1 MADYAPGMR
10 VLIRDEE
17 WMIRKCDPNSFKTYT
32 LQCVGV
38 SPLVRDKTAYF
49 LSDLEKITV
58 IDPAKT
64 ALIPDHSARFT
75 RSRLF
80 LESQWRQKIPTDT
93 KLHVGHHAV
102 MDVMPYQLE
111 PAAMSLSRPRQRIL
125 MADGVG
131 LGKTLEAGILI
142 SELIARG
149 KGRRILVVTVKS
161 MMAQFQKEL
170 WERFS
175 IPLISLDS
183 AKIQRIRRDLPSNH
197 NPFHYYD
204 KTIVSIDTIKRDS
217 EYRVHLENA
226 RWDIIVIDEAH
237 NVAKRGNSN
246 SQRARLAD
254 LLSSRSDTLIMLSAT
269 PHDGSARSF
278 ASLMNMLDPTAIP
291 DPDNYTEQDIKDN
304 GDDIKGLFIRRFK
317 KDIQDQ
323 ARGGFKERHIGEV
336 PCVATPKEEAALEA
350 FLTYEAMLPKT
361 ENGKLRDMTFKK
373 AMFSSPAACLKS
385 VQGRMSRLEKE
396 GSEDAIKECRALQV
410 LESALQEIQP
420 EDFSRYQELLKLLH
434 DPNYAWNSRAAD
446 DRLVIFTE
454 RIETMRWLAEHLQ
467 QDLHLPAKAIQ
478 TLHGG
483 MSDIEQQKIVE
494 EFGRDEA
501 PVRILVASDVAS
513 EGINLHYLSHRMIH
527 FDIPWSLMVFQQ
539 RNGRVDRYGQKASP
553 DIRYM
558 VTRSSNEEIRGD
570 MRILQ
575 VLIRKEAEANKNIG
589 DVGALMNL
597 YDQDAEEQLTYR
609 AMEESSAEEFEQELT
624 IDEDASLEDLFAD
637 LWGDETKA
645 EPVPDEPTVAKAP
658 ETEEDHTLM
667 SDKDFLEGTVR
678 LLAETHPYKIMPLHD
693 AEGLEIRWT
702 QDMQRRFRNILP
714 PEAAPAIDE
723 WLYVSPDKDF
733 VARENRRSLQN
744 ALEEE
749 SWPKVHYLWRQHP
762 IMQWANDKA
771 GQFFG
776 RQEAPLV
783 GIQTFEPGEI
793 IFCMAGTI
801 PNRRSAPLVD
811 EWFGLRF
818 INGHF
823 DRLLTMDELI
833 AKTQFDR
840 DDRPNAGSL
849 TEADA
854 EKASALL
861 SDAVDQAR
869 IVMNRAAKAYTDG
882 PYQRIYTELG
892 KLDQLKARH
901 NEHLQLKYEQ
911 LSIFGESKKK
921 NAEQR
926 HIDQIFDDFYEW
938 VQESMDI
945 EADHPYIRVAAAFM
959 GVNA

>member
-1 MADYAPGMR
+1 MAKYAPGMR

-17 WMIRKCDPNSFKTYT
+17 WMIRKCDRNSFNTFT
-32 LQCVGV
+32 LQCVGI

-49 LSDLEKITV
+49 LSDLEKITI

-64 ALIPDHSARFT
+64 TLVPDNSARFS

-80 LESQWRQKIPTDT
+80 LESQWRQKIPTDA
-93 KLHVGHHAV
+93 KLHIGHHAV

-111 PAAMSLSRPRQRIL
+111 PAAMSLARPRQRIL

-161 MMAQFQKEL
+161 MMAQFQKEM

-323 ARGGFKERHIGEV
+323 AMGGFKERHIAEV
-336 PCVATPKEEAALEA
+336 PCTATPKEEAALEA
-350 FLTYEAMLPKT
+350 FLTYESMLPKT
-361 ENGKLRDMTFKK
+361 ENGRLRDMTFKK

-385 VQGRMSRLEKE
+385 VQGRMSRLAKE
-396 GSEDAIKECRALQV
+396 GTDDAIKEIRALGV
-410 LESALQEIQP
+410 LESALQVIGP
-420 EDFSRYQELLKLLH
+420 EDFSRYQELLKLLR
-434 DPNYAWNSRAAD
+434 DPSYGWNYRSAD

-467 QDLHLPAKAIQ
+467 QDFRLPTGAIQ

-483 MSDIEQQKIVE
+483 MSDIEQQKTVE

-539 RNGRVDRYGQKASP
+539 RNGRVDRYGQKVSP

-558 VTRSSNEEIRGD
+558 VTRSRNEEIRGD

-575 VLIRKEAEANKNIG
+575 VLIRKENEANKNIG

-597 YDQDAEEQLTYR
+597 YDQDAEEQLTYH
-609 AMEESSAEEFEQELT
+609 AMEEGSAEVFEQELT
-624 IDEDASLEDLFAD
+624 IDEGASLEDLFAD
-637 LWGDETKA
+637 LWGETPEESSGKTKI
-645 EPVPDEPTVAKAP
+645 ESKGP
-658 ETEEDHTLM
+658 ETVEDHTLM
-667 SDKDFLEGTVR
+667 SDMAFLEGTIR
-678 LLAETHPYKIMPLHD
+678 LLAETRPYKVASLHD

-702 QDMQRRFRNILP
+702 QDMQRRFRNVLP
-714 PEAAPAIDE
+714 PEASPSIDE
-723 WLYVSPDKDF
+723 WLMVSPDKAF
-733 VARENRRSLQN
+733 VAKENRKSLQN
-744 ALEEE
+744 ALEED
-749 SWPKVHYLWRQHP
+749 SWPKVHYLWPQHP

-771 GQFFG
+771 GLFFD
-776 RQEAPLV
+776 RQQAPLV
-783 GIQTFEPGEI
+783 GIPGMSAGET
-793 IFCMAGTI
+793 IFCIAGTI
-801 PNRRSAPLVD
+801 PNRRAVPIVD

-818 INGHF
+818 VNGSF
-823 DRLLTMDELI
+823 DRLVTMDELI
-833 AKTQFDR
+833 TVTGFDR
-840 DDRPNAGSL
+840 GDRPNPGKL
-849 TEADA
+849 TDEDA
-854 EKASALL
+854 IAASAML
-861 SDAVDQAR
+861 SDAVE
-869 IVMNRAAKAYTDG
+869 MAKAHMTECVKDYRERTDE
-882 PYQRIYTELG
+882 PVLREWL
-892 KLDQLKARH
+892 KLDELEKRH
-901 NEHLQLKYEQ
+901 KEHIQRKYEQ
-911 LSIFGESKKK
+911 LSIFGKDKRK
-921 NAEQR
+921 DAETR
-926 HIDQIFDDFYEW
+926 HIDAIFKEFRTW
-938 VQESMDI
+938 VEDSVEI
-945 EADHPYIRVAAAFM
+945 EDAPYIRIVSVFT
-959 GVNA
+959 GVKE

>member
-1 MADYAPGMR
+1 MAKYAPGMR
-10 VLIRDEE
+10 VVIRDEE
-17 WMIRKCDPNSFKTYT
+17 WMIRKCDRNSFNTYT
-32 LQCVGV
+32 LQCIGI

-49 LSDLEKITV
+49 LSDLERITV

-64 ALIPDHSARFT
+64 TLVPDNSARFSK
-75 RSRLF
+75 SRLF
-80 LESQWRQKIPTDT
+80 LESQWRQKIPTDA
-93 KLHVGHHAV
+93 KLHIGHHAV

-111 PAAMSLSRPRQRIL
+111 PAAMSLARPRQRIL

-161 MMAQFQKEL
+161 MMAQFQKEM

-323 ARGGFKERHIGEV
+323 AMGGFKERHIAEI
-336 PCVATPKEEAALEA
+336 PCTATPKEEAALEA
-350 FLTYEAMLPKT
+350 FLTYESMLPKT
-361 ENGKLRDMTFKK
+361 ENGKLRNMTLKK
-373 AMFSSPAACLKS
+373 AMFSSSAACLKS
-385 VQGRMSRLEKE
+385 VQGRMGRLAKE
-396 GSEDAIKECRALQV
+396 GTDDAMKELRALSV
-410 LESALQEIQP
+410 LESALQAIEPQ
-420 EDFSRYQELLKLLH
+420 DFSRYQELLKLLR
-434 DPNYAWNSRAAD
+434 DPTYNWNYRATD

-467 QDLHLPAKAIQ
+467 QDFQLPTGAIQ

-483 MSDIEQQKIVE
+483 MSDIDQQKIVE

-539 RNGRVDRYGQKASP
+539 RNGRVDRYGQKVSP

-558 VTRSSNEEIRGD
+558 VTRSVNEEIRGD

-575 VLIRKEAEANKNIG
+575 VLIRKENEANKNIG

-609 AMEESSAEEFEQELT
+609 AMEESSAEAFEEELT
-624 IDEDASLEDLFAD
+624 IDEGASLEDLFAD
-637 LWGDETKA
+637 LWGDA
-645 EPVPDEPTVAKAP
+645 PDVPVTENSGTESGP
-658 ETEEDHTLM
+658 ETVEDRTLM
-667 SDKDFLEGTVR
+667 SDMDFLEGTIR
-678 LLAETHPYKIMPLHD
+678 LLAETRPYKVMPLQD
-693 AEGLEIRWT
+693 TEGLEIRWT
-702 QDMQRRFRNILP
+702 QDMQRRFRNVLP
-714 PEAAPAIDE
+714 PEAAPAIDD
-723 WLYVSPDKDF
+723 WLMVSPDKTF
-733 VARENRRSLQN
+733 VARENRKSLQN
-744 ALEEE
+744 ALEED
-749 SWPKVHYLWRQHP
+749 SWPKVHYLWQQHP

-771 GQFFG
+771 GLFFD
-776 RQEAPLV
+776 RQQAPLV
-783 GIQTFEPGEI
+783 GIPTLASGEV
-793 IFCMAGTI
+793 IFCIAGTI
-801 PNRRSAPLVD
+801 PNRRAVPVVD

-818 INGHF
+818 IGGNF
-823 DRLLTMDELI
+823 DRLMTMDELI
-833 AKTQFDR
+833 AKTEFDR
-840 DDRPNAGSL
+840 SNRPNLGNL
-849 TEADA
+849 TEEDA
-854 EKASALL
+854 IAVSAML
-861 SDAVDQAR
+861 SDAVE
-869 IVMNRAAKAYTDG
+869 MAKAHLTECVKEYRERTDE
-882 PYQRIYTELG
+882 PVLREWD
-892 KLDQLKARH
+892 KLDELKKRH
-901 NEHLQLKYEQ
+901 MAHIEQKYEQ
-911 LSIFGESKKK
+911 LSIFGKDKRK
-921 NAEQR
+921 DAETR
-926 HIDQIFDDFYEW
+926 HIEAIFKEFEDW
-938 VQESMDI
+938 VRDGVEI
-945 EADHPYIRVAAAFM
+945 ENVPYIRIIAAFT
-959 GVNA
+959 GVNV

>member
-1 MADYAPGMR
+1 MAKYAPGMR
-10 VLIRDEE
+10 VVIRDEE
-17 WMIRKCDPNSFKTYT
+17 WMIRKCDKNSFNTYT
-32 LQCVGV
+32 LQCVGI

-64 ALIPDHSARFT
+64 ALIPDNSARFS

-93 KLHVGHHAV
+93 KLHIGHHAV

-111 PAAMSLSRPRQRIL
+111 PAAMSLARPRQRIL

-161 MMAQFQKEL
+161 MMAQFQKEM

-237 NVAKRGNSN
+237 NVAKRGKSN

-269 PHDGSARSF
+269 PHDGSASSF

-323 ARGGFKERHIGEV
+323 AMGGFKERFIAEV
-336 PCVATPKEEAALEA
+336 PCTATPKEEAALDA
-350 FLTYEAMLPKT
+350 FLTYESMLPKT
-361 ENGKLRDMTFKK
+361 ENGRLRNMTFKK
-373 AMFSSPAACLKS
+373 AIFSSPAACLKS
-385 VQGRMSRLEKE
+385 VQGRMARLAKE
-396 GSEDAIKECRALQV
+396 GTEDAIKECYALAI
-410 LESALQEIQP
+410 LEEALKKIEPQ
-420 EDFSRYQELLKLLH
+420 DFSRYQELLKLLR
-434 DPNYAWNSRAAD
+434 DPGYAWNYRATD

-467 QDLHLPAKAIQ
+467 QDFRLPNGAIQ

-483 MSDIEQQKIVE
+483 MSDIDQQKIVE

-539 RNGRVDRYGQKASP
+539 RNGRVDRYGQKVSP

-558 VTRSSNEEIRGD
+558 VTRSTNEEIRGD

-575 VLIRKEAEANKNIG
+575 VLIRKENEANKNIG

-609 AMEESSAEEFEQELT
+609 AMEESSAEEFEEELT
-624 IDEDASLEDLFAD
+624 IDEGATLEDLFAD
-637 LWGDETKA
+637 LWGDTPEEVPTGRQA
-645 EPVPDEPTVAKAP
+645 EDKGP
-658 ETEEDHTLM
+658 ETVEDRTLM
-667 SDKDFLEGTVR
+667 TDMEFLEGTIR
-678 LLAETHPYKIMPLHD
+678 LLAETRPYKVESLHD

-714 PEAAPAIDE
+714 PEASPAIDE
-723 WLYVSPDKDF
+723 WLMVSPDKAF
-733 VARENRRSLQN
+733 VARENRKSLQN
-744 ALEEE
+744 ALEED
-749 SWPKVHYLWRQHP
+749 SWPKVHYLWPQHP

-771 GQFFG
+771 GLFFE
-776 RQEAPLV
+776 RQQAPLI
-783 GIQTFEPGEI
+783 GIPAMEPGEV
-793 IFCMAGTI
+793 IFCVAATI
-801 PNRRSAPLVD
+801 PNRRAVPIVD

-818 INGHF
+818 INGRF
-823 DRLLTMDELI
+823 DRLMTMDELI
-833 AKTQFDR
+833 SATQFDCS
-840 DDRPNAGSL
+840 DRPNLGRL
-849 TEADA
+849 TEEDA
-854 EKASALL
+854 AAVSTML
-861 SDAVDQAR
+861 SDAVE
-869 IVMNRAAKAYTDG
+869 MAKDHMTECVKDYRERTDL
-882 PYQRIYTELG
+882 PILREWD
-892 KLDQLKARH
+892 KLDELKKRH
-901 NEHLQLKYEQ
+901 MAHIEQKYEQ
-911 LSIFGESKKK
+911 LSIFGKDKRK
-921 NAEQR
+921 DAETR
-926 HIDQIFDDFYEW
+926 HIDTIFKEFEDW
-938 VQESMDI
+938 VRDGVEI
-945 EADHPYIRVAAAFM
+945 ENTPYIRIIAAFT
-959 GVNA
+959 GVKA

>member
-1 MADYAPGMR
+1 MAEFAPGMR

-17 WMIRKCDPNSFKTYT
+17 WMIRKCDPNSFNTYT

-49 LSDLEKITV
+49 LSDLEKVTV
-58 IDPAKT
+58 IDPT
-64 ALIPDHSARFT
+64 ITMLVPDSSARFT
-75 RSRLF
+75 RSRLY
-80 LESQWRQKIPTDT
+80 LESLWRQKIPTDG
-93 KLHVGHHAV
+93 KLHIGHHAV

-161 MMAQFQKEL
+161 MMAQFQKEM

-183 AKIQRIRRDLPSNH
+183 AKIQRIRRELPSNH

-237 NVAKRGNSN
+237 NVAKRGNSS
-246 SQRARLAD
+246 SQRARLAN

-291 DPDNYTEQDIKDN
+291 DPDNYTQQDIRDN
-304 GDDIKGLFIRRFK
+304 GDDIKGLFVRRFK

-323 ARGGFKERHIGEV
+323 ARGGFKERHISEV
-336 PCVATPKEEAALEA
+336 PCIATTKEEAALEA
-350 FLTYEAMLPKT
+350 FTTYESMLPKT
-361 ENGKLRDMTFKK
+361 ENGRLRNMTFKK
-373 AMFSSPAACLKS
+373 AMFSSHASCLKS
-385 VQGRMSRLEKE
+385 VQGRMSRLDKE
-396 GSEDAIKECRALQV
+396 GTDDAMKERRALSV
-410 LESALQEIQP
+410 LEQALKEIGPQ
-420 EDFSRYQELLKLLH
+420 DFSRYQELLKLLRN
-434 DPNYAWNSRAAD
+434 PSYAWNYRAAD

-467 QDLHLPAKAIQ
+467 QDFRLPANAIE

-483 MSDIEQQKIVE
+483 MSDIDQQKIVE

-501 PVRILVASDVAS
+501 SVRILVASDVAS

-539 RNGRVDRYGQKASP
+539 RNGRVDRYGQKVSP

-558 VTRSSNEEIRGD
+558 VTRSTNEEIRGD

-597 YDQDAEEQLTYR
+597 YDQDAEEQLTYH
-609 AMEESSAEEFEQELT
+609 AMEEGSAEDFEEALT
-624 IDEDASLEDLFAD
+624 IMEDTSLEDLFAD
-637 LWGDETKA
+637 LWGDSPAAPAAPA
-645 EPVPDEPTVAKAP
+645 EAKVSMP
-658 ETEEDHTLM
+658 ETVEDRTLM

-678 LLAETHPYKIMPLHD
+678 LLAQTHPYKVLTLHD

-702 QDMQRRFRNILP
+702 QDMQRRFRNVLP
-714 PEAAPAIDE
+714 PEATPAIDE
-723 WLYVSPDKDF
+723 WLYVSPDKIF
-733 VARENRRSLQN
+733 VAKENRKSLQN
-744 ALEEE
+744 ALEED
-749 SWPKVHYLWRQHP
+749 SWPKVHYLWQQHP
-762 IMQWANDKA
+762 IMQWAGDKA
-771 GQFFG
+771 SQFFG

-783 GIQTFEPGEI
+783 GIPSLEKGEVV
-793 IFCMAGTI
+793 FCMAGII

-818 INGHF
+818 VNGRF
-823 DRLLTMDELI
+823 DRRLSMEELLSR
-833 AKTQFDR
+833 TQFDR
-840 DDRPNAGSL
+840 SDHPNAGTL
-849 TEADA
+849 TEEDA
-854 EKASALL
+854 QAVSALRPEAVAQAKDVMT
-861 SDAVDQAR
+861 DAAQAY
-869 IVMNRAAKAYTDG
+869 MKG
-882 PYQRIYTELG
+882 PYAKIYPELE
-892 KLDQLKARH
+892 KLEKLKARH
-901 NEHLQLKYEQ
+901 EAHLEEKYKQLTF
-911 LSIFGESKKK
+911 SSKQKQK
-921 NAEQR
+921 DAEQR
-926 HIDQIFDDFYEW
+926 HLHQIFETFFEW

-945 EADHPYIRVAAAFM
+945 EADHPYIRIAAVFM

>member
-1 MADYAPGMR
+1 MAEFAPGMR

-17 WMIRKCDPNSFKTYT
+17 WMIRKYDPNSYNTYT

-64 ALIPDHSARFT
+64 TLVPDDSARFT

-80 LESQWRQKIPTDT
+80 LESLWRQKIPTDA

-161 MMAQFQKEL
+161 MMAQFQKEM

-237 NVAKRGNSN
+237 NVAKRGNSS

-304 GDDIKGLFIRRFK
+304 GDDIKGLFVRRFK

-323 ARGGFKERHIGEV
+323 AKGGFKERHIGEV
-336 PCVATPKEEAALEA
+336 PCTATAKEEAALEA
-350 FLTYEAMLPKT
+350 FITYESMLPKT
-361 ENGKLRDMTFKK
+361 ENGRLRDMTFKK

-396 GSEDAIKECRALQV
+396 GSEDAMKERRALSV
-410 LESALQEIQP
+410 LEHALKEIEPQ
-420 EDFSRYQELLKLLH
+420 DFSRYQELLKLLR
-434 DPNYAWNSRAAD
+434 DPAYGWNYRAAD

-467 QDLHLPAKAIQ
+467 QDFRLPANAIQ

-483 MSDIEQQKIVE
+483 MSDIDQQKIVE

-539 RNGRVDRYGQKASP
+539 RNGRVDRYGQKVSP

-558 VTRSSNEEIRGD
+558 VTRSTNEEIRGD

-597 YDQDAEEQLTYR
+597 YDQDAEEQLTYH
-609 AMEESSAEEFEQELT
+609 AMEESSAEAFEEELT
-624 IDEDASLEDLFAD
+624 ISEDASLEDLFAD
-637 LWGDETKA
+637 LWGDDTA
-645 EPVPDEPTVAKAP
+645 EPSAQVVANATAP
-658 ETEEDHTLM
+658 ETVEDRTLM

-678 LLAETHPYKIMPLHD
+678 MLAETHPYKVMPLHD

-702 QDMQRRFRNILP
+702 TDMQRRFRNVLP

-723 WLYVSPDKDF
+723 WLYVSPDKNF
-733 VARENRRSLQN
+733 VAKENRKSLQN
-744 ALEEE
+744 ALEED

-762 IMQWANDKA
+762 IMQWAGDKA
-771 GQFFG
+771 SQFFG

-783 GIQTFEPGEI
+783 GIPSFEKGEV
-793 IFCMAGTI
+793 IFCMAGSI

-818 INGHF
+818 VNGHF
-823 DRLLTMDELI
+823 DRRLSMEELL

-840 DDRPNAGSL
+840 SDRPNAGTL
-849 TEADA
+849 TEEDA
-854 EKASALL
+854 KMVSALR
-861 SDAVDQAR
+861 SEAVAQAKR
-869 IVMNRAAKAYTDG
+869 VMSEAAQAYTKG
-882 PYQRIYTELG
+882 PYEKIYPELE
-892 KLDQLKARH
+892 KLENLKARH
-901 NEHLQLKYEQ
+901 EAHLEAKYEQ
-911 LSIFGESKKK
+911 LSFFGKQKQK
-921 NAEQR
+921 DAEQR
-926 HIDQIFDDFYEW
+926 HIDQIFKTFFEW

-945 EADHPYIRVAAAFM
+945 EADHPYIRIAAAFM

>member
-1 MADYAPGMR
+1 MADFAPGMR

-17 WMIRKCDPNSFKTYT
+17 WMIRKCDPNSYNTYT
-32 LQCVGV
+32 LQCVGL

-49 LSDLEKITV
+49 LSDLEKIIV

-64 ALIPDHSARFT
+64 TLVPDGSARFT

-80 LESQWRQKIPTDT
+80 LESLWRQKIPTDT
-93 KLHVGHHAV
+93 KLHIGHHAV

-125 MADGVG
+125 IADGVG
-131 LGKTLEAGILI
+131 LGKTLEAGVEV

-161 MMAQFQKEL
+161 MMAQFQKEM

-183 AKIQRIRRDLPSNH
+183 AKIQRIRRELPSNH

-226 RWDIIVIDEAH
+226 RWDIIIIDEAH
-237 NVAKRGNSN
+237 NVAKRGNSS
-246 SQRARLAD
+246 SQRARLAE

-291 DPDNYTEQDIKDN
+291 DPDNYTEQDIKDH
-304 GDDIKGLFIRRFK
+304 GDDIKGLFVRRFK

-336 PCVATPKEEAALEA
+336 PCTATAKEEAALEA
-350 FLTYEAMLPKT
+350 FLTYESMLPNT
-361 ENGKLRDMTFKK
+361 ENGRLRDMTFKK
-373 AMFSSPAACLKS
+373 GMFSSPAACLKS

-396 GSEDAIKECRALQV
+396 GSEDAMTERRALSV
-410 LESALQEIQP
+410 LEDALREIGTQ
-420 EDFSRYQELLKLLH
+420 DFSRYQELLKLLR
-434 DPNYAWNSRAAD
+434 DPAYAWNARAAD

-467 QDLHLPAKAIQ
+467 QDLHLPANTIQ

-483 MSDIEQQKIVE
+483 ISDIDQQKIVE

-539 RNGRVDRYGQKASP
+539 RNGRIDRYGQRVSP

-558 VTRSSNEEIRGD
+558 VTRSANEEIRGD

-575 VLIRKEAEANKNIG
+575 ILIRKEAEANKNIG

-597 YDQDAEEQLTYR
+597 YDQDAEERLTYH
-609 AMEESSAEEFEQELT
+609 AMEESSAEAFEEELN
-624 IDEDASLEDLFAD
+624 INENASLEDLFAD
-637 LWGDETKA
+637 LWNDDTAGDPAPEETKA
-645 EPVPDEPTVAKAP
+645 SVLKTV
-658 ETEEDHTLM
+658 EDHTLM

-678 LLAETHPYKIMPLHD
+678 LLAETRPYKVMPLHD

-702 QDMQRRFRNILP
+702 QDMQRRFRNVLP
-714 PEAAPAIDE
+714 PEATPAVDD
-723 WLYVSPDKDF
+723 WLMLSSDKDF

-744 ALEEE
+744 ALEED

-762 IMQWANDKA
+762 IMQWAGDKA
-771 GQFFG
+771 SQFFG

-783 GIQTFEPGEI
+783 GISAMEPGEV
-793 IFCMAGTI
+793 IFCMAGSI

-818 INGHF
+818 VNGRF
-823 DRLLTMDELI
+823 DRRMTMEELLTR
-833 AKTQFDR
+833 TQFDH
-840 DDRPNAGSL
+840 DDRPNTGTL
-849 TEADA
+849 TKEDA
-854 EKASALL
+854 RSVALL
-861 SDAVDQAR
+861 LSEAVAQAR
-869 IVMNRAAKAYTDG
+869 RVMAEAAQAYTDG
-882 PYQRIYTELG
+882 PYEKIYTELE
-892 KLDQLKARH
+892 KLENLKERH
-901 NEHLQLKYEQ
+901 EAHLEAKYEQ
-911 LSIFGESKKK
+911 LVLFGRQKQKD
-921 NAEQR
+921 AEQR
-926 HIDQIFDDFYEW
+926 HIDQIFDTFFEW
-938 VQESMDI
+938 VRDSMEI

>member
-1 MADYAPGMR
+1 MAEFAPGMR

-17 WMIRKCDPNSFKTYT
+17 WMIRKCDPNSYNTYT

-64 ALIPDHSARFT
+64 ALIPDGSARFT

-80 LESQWRQKIPTDT
+80 LESLWRQKIPTDA
-93 KLHVGHHAV
+93 KLHIGHHAV

-161 MMAQFQKEL
+161 MMAQFQKEM

-237 NVAKRGNSN
+237 NVAKRGNSS

-304 GDDIKGLFIRRFK
+304 GDDIKGLFVRRFK

-323 ARGGFKERHIGEV
+323 AKGGFKERHIGEV
-336 PCVATPKEEAALEA
+336 HCTATAKEEAALEA
-350 FLTYEAMLPKT
+350 FITYESMLPKT
-361 ENGKLRDMTFKK
+361 ENGRLRDMTFKK

-385 VQGRMSRLEKE
+385 VQGRMIRLEKE
-396 GSEDAIKECRALQV
+396 GSEDAMRERRALSV
-410 LESALQEIQP
+410 LETALKEIGPQ
-420 EDFSRYQELLKLLH
+420 DFSRYQELLKLLR
-434 DPNYAWNSRAAD
+434 DPAYGWNYRAAD

-467 QDLHLPAKAIQ
+467 QDFRLPANAIQ
-478 TLHGG
+478 ALHGG
-483 MSDIEQQKIVE
+483 MSDIDQQKIVE

-539 RNGRVDRYGQKASP
+539 RNGRVDRYGQKVSP

-558 VTRSSNEEIRGD
+558 VTRSTNEEIRGD

-589 DVGALMNL
+589 DAGALMNL
-597 YDQDAEEQLTYR
+597 YDQDAEEQLTYH
-609 AMEESSAEEFEQELT
+609 AMEESSAEAFEEELT
-624 IDEDASLEDLFAD
+624 ISEDASLEDLFAD
-637 LWGDETKA
+637 LWGDDVA
-645 EPVPDEPTVAKAP
+645 EPSAPAAAKPTAP
-658 ETEEDHTLM
+658 ETVEDRTLM
-667 SDKDFLEGTVR
+667 SDKDFLEGTVC
-678 LLAETHPYKIMPLHD
+678 LLAETHPYKVMPLHD

-702 QDMQRRFRNILP
+702 PDMQRRFRNVLP
-714 PEAAPAIDE
+714 PEAAPAIEE

-733 VARENRRSLQN
+733 VAKENRKSLQN
-744 ALEEE
+744 ALEED

-762 IMQWANDKA
+762 IMQWAGDKA
-771 GQFFG
+771 SQFFG

-783 GIQTFEPGEI
+783 GIPTFEKGEV
-793 IFCMAGTI
+793 IFCIAGSI

-818 INGHF
+818 VNGRF
-823 DRLLTMDELI
+823 DRRLSMEELL

-840 DDRPNAGSL
+840 NDRPNAGAL
-849 TEADA
+849 TEDDA
-854 EKASALL
+854 KAVSALR
-861 SDAVDQAR
+861 SEAVAQAKR
-869 IVMNRAAKAYTDG
+869 VMTEAAQAYTKG
-882 PYQRIYTELG
+882 PYEKIYPELE
-892 KLDQLKARH
+892 KLENLKARH
-901 NEHLQLKYEQ
+901 EAHLEAKYKQLTF
-911 LSIFGESKKK
+911 FGKQKQK
-921 NAEQR
+921 DAEQR
-926 HIDQIFDDFYEW
+926 RIDQIFKAFFEW

-945 EADHPYIRVAAAFM
+945 EADHPYIRIAAAFM

>member
-1 MADYAPGMR
+1 MAEFAPGMR

-32 LQCVGV
+32 LQCVGI

-49 LSDLEKITV
+49 LSDLEKISV

-64 ALIPDHSARFT
+64 ALIPDDSSRFI

-80 LESQWRQKIPTDT
+80 LESQWRQKIPTDN

-111 PAAMSLSRPRQRIL
+111 PAAISLARPRQRIL

-131 LGKTLEAGILI
+131 LGKTIEAGVLI

-183 AKIQRIRRDLPSNH
+183 AKVQRIRRDLPSNH

-217 EYRVHLENA
+217 EYRVYLEGA

-254 LLSSRSDTLIMLSAT
+254 LLSGRSDTLIMLSAT
-269 PHDGSARSF
+269 PHDGNARSF

-304 GDDIKGLFIRRFK
+304 GEDIKGLFIRRFK

-323 ARGGFKERHIGEV
+323 AMGGFKERHIAEV
-336 PCVATPKEEAALEA
+336 PCSATPKEEAALEA
-350 FLTYEAMLPKT
+350 FLTYESMLPKT
-361 ENGKLRDMTFKK
+361 ENGRLRDMTFKK
-373 AMFSSPAACLKS
+373 AMFSSPSSCLQS
-385 VQGRMSRLEKE
+385 VRGRMKRLENE
-396 GSEDAIKECRALQV
+396 GTEDALKEQKALGV
-410 LESALQEIQP
+410 LESALQAIEP
-420 EDFSRYQELLKLLH
+420 ADFSRYQELLKLLR
-434 DPNYAWNSRAAD
+434 DPAYAWNPRATD

-454 RIETMRWLAEHLQ
+454 RIETMRWLAEHLKE
-467 QDLHLPAKAIQ
+467 DLRLPVAAIQ

-483 MSDIEQQKIVE
+483 MSDLEQQRIVD

-501 PVRILVASDVAS
+501 PVRVLVASDVAS

-558 VTRSSNEEIRGD
+558 VTRSTNEKIRGD

-597 YDQDAEEQLTYR
+597 YDQDAEEQLTYH
-609 AMEESSAEEFEQELT
+609 AMETGNAETFEQELT
-624 IDEDASLEDLFAD
+624 IEEGATLEDLFAD
-637 LWGDETKA
+637 LW
-645 EPVPDEPTVAKAP
+645 DEPSDESTSSTTPKAASP
-658 ETEEDHTLM
+658 ETVEDHTLM
-667 SDKDFLEGTVR
+667 SDLDFLEGTVN
-678 LLAETHPYKIMPLHD
+678 LLAETRPYKVAALQD

-702 QDMQRRFRNILP
+702 KDMQRRFHNVLP
-714 PEAAPAIDE
+714 PEATPDLDD
-723 WLYVSPDKDF
+723 WLMLSSDKAF
-733 VARENRRSLQN
+733 VGRENRRSLQRS
-744 ALEEE
+744 LEED
-749 SWPKVHYLWRQHP
+749 SWPRVQYLWRQHP
-762 IMQWANDKA
+762 IMQWADDKA

-776 RQEAPLV
+776 RQQAPLIGTSTLEDGDV
-783 GIQTFEPGEI
+783 

-801 PNRRSAPLVD
+801 PNRRSAPVVD
-811 EWFGLRF
+811 EWFGLEFKNGRF
-818 INGHF
+818 E
-823 DRLLTMDELI
+823 RRLTMDELI
-833 AKTQFDR
+833 KKTQFDR
-840 DDRPNAGSL
+840 NDRPNAGTLTEEDAREASKLLPEAVKQAKSVL
-849 TEADA
+849 TEAADRYM
-854 EKASALL
+854 E
-861 SDAVDQAR
+861 
-869 IVMNRAAKAYTDG
+869 G
-882 PYQRIYTELG
+882 PYLDVYAELG
-892 KLDQLKARH
+892 KLDRLKERH
-901 NEHLQLKYEQ
+901 EAHLQEKYEQ
-911 LSIFGESKKK
+911 LSIFGPSKKK
-921 NAEQR
+921 DAEQR
-926 HIDQIFDDFYEW
+926 HIDQVFKQFYEW
-938 VQESMDI
+938 VEDGMEI
-945 EADHPYIRVAAAFM
+945 ERDNPYIRVAAVFT
-959 GVNA
+959 GVRA

>member
-1 MADYAPGMR
+1 MAEFAPGMR

-17 WMIRKCDPNSFKTYT
+17 WMIRKCDPNSYNTYT

-38 SPLVRDKTAYF
+38 SPLVRDKTAYY

-64 ALIPDHSARFT
+64 ALVPDNSARFT

-80 LESQWRQKIPTDT
+80 LESQWREKIPTDS
-93 KLHVGHHAV
+93 KLHIAHHAV

-131 LGKTLEAGILI
+131 LGKTVEAGALI
-142 SELIARG
+142 SELIIRG

-161 MMAQFQKEL
+161 MMAQFQKEM

-237 NVAKRGNSN
+237 NVAKRGNSS
-246 SQRARLAD
+246 SQRARLAE

-304 GDDIKGLFIRRFK
+304 GDDIKGLFVRRFK
-317 KDIQDQ
+317 KDIQEQ
-323 ARGGFKERHIGEV
+323 AKGGFKERHIGEV
-336 PCVATPKEEAALEA
+336 PCRATEKEEAALEA
-350 FLTYEAMLPKT
+350 FITYESMLPKT

-396 GSEDAIKECRALQV
+396 GSEDAMKERRALSV
-410 LESALQEIQP
+410 LEHALKEIGP
-420 EDFSRYQELLKLLH
+420 LDFSRYQELLKLLA
-434 DPNYAWNSRAAD
+434 DPAYGWSSRAVD

-467 QDLHLPAKAIQ
+467 LDLRLPASAIQ

-483 MSDIEQQKIVE
+483 MSDIDQQKIVE
-494 EFGRDEA
+494 EFGRNEA

-539 RNGRVDRYGQKASP
+539 RNGRVDRYGQKVSP

-558 VTRSSNEEIRGD
+558 VTRSNNQEIRGD

-597 YDQDAEEQLTYR
+597 YDQDAEEQLTYH
-609 AMEESSAEEFEQELT
+609 AMEESSAEAFEEELT
-624 IDEDASLEDLFAD
+624 ITENASLEDLFGD
-637 LWGDETKA
+637 LWGDE
-645 EPVPDEPTVAKAP
+645 PDVSSAAATEKTSAP
-658 ETEEDHTLM
+658 ETVEDRTLM

-678 LLAETHPYKIMPLHD
+678 LLAETHPYKVMPLDD

-702 QDMQRRFRNILP
+702 PDMQRRFRNVLP

-723 WLYVSPDKDF
+723 WLMVSSDKDF
-733 VARENRRSLQN
+733 VARENRRSLRN
-744 ALEEE
+744 ALEED
-749 SWPKVHYLWRQHP
+749 SWPKVQYLWRQHP
-762 IMQWANDKA
+762 IMQWAGDKA
-771 GQFFG
+771 SQFFG

-783 GIQTFEPGEI
+783 GILTLDKGEV

-818 INGHF
+818 LNGRF
-823 DRLLTMDELI
+823 DRLMSMEELV
-833 AKTQFDR
+833 ARTQFDHS
-840 DDRPNAGSL
+840 DRPNAGKL
-849 TEADA
+849 TEEDVRSV
-854 EKASALL
+854 SALR
-861 SDAVDQAR
+861 SEAVAQAKL
-869 IVMNRAAKAYTDG
+869 VMTKAAKAYRNG
-882 PYQRIYTELG
+882 PAYDKIYQELK
-892 KLDQLKARH
+892 KLDEALV
-901 NEHLQLKYEQ
+901 
-911 LSIFGESKKK
+911 IISK
-921 NAEQR
+921 ELMP
-926 HIDQIFDDFYEW
+926 E
-938 VQESMDI
+938 V
-945 EADHPYIRVAAAFM
+945 EA
-959 GVNA
+959 

>member
-1 MADYAPGMR
+1 MAEFAPGMR

-17 WMIRKCDPNSFKTYT
+17 WMIRKCDRNSFNTYT

-64 ALIPDHSARFT
+64 TLVPDNSARFS
-75 RSRLF
+75 RSRLY
-80 LESQWRQKIPTDT
+80 LESQWRQKIPTDA
-93 KLHVGHHAV
+93 KLHIGHHAV

-111 PAAMSLSRPRQRIL
+111 PAAMSLARPRQRIL

-161 MMAQFQKEL
+161 MMAQFQKEM

-204 KTIVSIDTIKRDS
+204 KTIVSIDTIKRDN

-278 ASLMNMLDPTAIP
+278 ASLVNMLDPTAIP
-291 DPDNYTEQDIKDN
+291 DPDNYTEQDIKDS

-323 ARGGFKERHIGEV
+323 AMGGFKERYIAEV
-336 PCVATPKEEAALEA
+336 PCEASPKEEAALEA
-350 FLTYEAMLPKT
+350 FLTYESMLPRT
-361 ENGKLRDMTFKK
+361 ENGRLRDMTFKK

-385 VQGRMSRLEKE
+385 VQGRMNRLKKE
-396 GSEDAIKECRALQV
+396 GTDDAVKECRALAV
-410 LESALQEIQP
+410 LEHALQEIGEQ
-420 EDFSRYQELLKLLH
+420 DFSRYQELLKLLR
-434 DPNYAWNSRAAD
+434 DPGYGWSHRAVD

-467 QDLHLPAKAIQ
+467 QDIRMAPGAVQ

-483 MSDIEQQKIVE
+483 MSDIDQQKIVE

-501 PVRILVASDVAS
+501 SVRILVASDVAS

-539 RNGRVDRYGQKASP
+539 RNGRIDRYGQKAPP

-558 VTRSSNEEIRGD
+558 VTRSANERIRGD

-575 VLIRKEAEANKNIG
+575 VLIRKENEASKNIG

-609 AMEESSAEEFEQELT
+609 AMEEGSAEAFEEELT
-624 IDEDASLEDLFAD
+624 IDEGASLEDLFAD
-637 LWGDETKA
+637 LWGDA
-645 EPVPDEPTVAKAP
+645 PVEPSPGISAVPKGP
-658 ETEEDHTLM
+658 EIVEDHTLM
-667 SDKDFLEGTVR
+667 SDLEYLEGTIR
-678 LLAETHPYKIMPLHD
+678 LLAETRPYKVQPLHD
-693 AEGLEIRWT
+693 TEGLEIRWT
-702 QDMQRRFRNILP
+702 QDMQRRFRNVLP
-714 PEAAPAIDE
+714 PEAAPSVDE
-723 WLYVSPDKDF
+723 WLMVSPDKAF

-744 ALEEE
+744 ALEED

-771 GQFFG
+771 GQFFR
-776 RQEAPLV
+776 RQEAPLA
-783 GIQTFEPGEI
+783 GISTLEPGEV

-801 PNRRSAPLVD
+801 PNRRAVPVVD

-818 INGHF
+818 LNGRF
-823 DRLLTMDELI
+823 DRYITMDELL

-840 DDRPNAGSL
+840 SDRPNPDAL
-849 TEADA
+849 TEDDQKAALELLRDA
-854 EKASALL
+854 VKQAKRVMEKAA
-861 SDAVDQAR
+861 DDY
-869 IVMNRAAKAYTDG
+869 NEG
-882 PYQRIYTELG
+882 PYQQVYPELE
-892 KLDQLKARH
+892 KLERLKERH
-901 NEHLQLKYEQ
+901 EAHLQEKYEQ
-911 LSIFGESKKK
+911 LSLFGKEKQK

-926 HIDQIFDDFYEW
+926 HIDEVFRQFFDW
-938 VQESMDI
+938 VNESMEIDK
-945 EADHPYIRVAAAFM
+945 DHPYIRVAAVFT

>member
-1 MADYAPGMR
+1 MAEFAPGMR

-17 WMIRKCDPNSFKTYT
+17 WMIRKCDPNSYNTYT

-64 ALIPDHSARFT
+64 TLVPDDSARFT

-80 LESQWRQKIPTDT
+80 LESLWRQKIPTDA

-161 MMAQFQKEL
+161 MMAQFQKEM

-237 NVAKRGNSN
+237 NVAKRGNSS

-304 GDDIKGLFIRRFK
+304 GDDIKGLFVRRFK

-323 ARGGFKERHIGEV
+323 AKGGFKERHIGEV
-336 PCVATPKEEAALEA
+336 PCTATAKEEAALEA
-350 FLTYEAMLPKT
+350 FITYESMLPKT
-361 ENGKLRDMTFKK
+361 ENGRLRDMTFKK

-396 GSEDAIKECRALQV
+396 GSEDAMKERRALSV
-410 LESALQEIQP
+410 LEHALKEIEPQ
-420 EDFSRYQELLKLLH
+420 DFSRYQELLKLLR
-434 DPNYAWNSRAAD
+434 DPAYGWNYRAAD

-467 QDLHLPAKAIQ
+467 QDFRLPANAIQ

-483 MSDIEQQKIVE
+483 MSDIDQQKIVE

-539 RNGRVDRYGQKASP
+539 RNGRVDRYGQKVSP

-558 VTRSSNEEIRGD
+558 VTRSTNEEIRGD

-597 YDQDAEEQLTYR
+597 YDQDAEEQLTYH
-609 AMEESSAEEFEQELT
+609 AMEESSAEAFEEELT
-624 IDEDASLEDLFAD
+624 ISEDASLEDLFAD
-637 LWGDETKA
+637 LWGDDTA
-645 EPVPDEPTVAKAP
+645 EPSAQVVANATAP
-658 ETEEDHTLM
+658 ETVEDRTLM

-678 LLAETHPYKIMPLHD
+678 MLAETHPYKVMPLHD

-702 QDMQRRFRNILP
+702 TDMQRRFRNVLP

-723 WLYVSPDKDF
+723 WLYVSPDKNF
-733 VARENRRSLQN
+733 VAKENRKSLQN
-744 ALEEE
+744 ALEED

-762 IMQWANDKA
+762 IMQWAGDKA
-771 GQFFG
+771 SQFFG

-783 GIQTFEPGEI
+783 GIPSFEKGEV
-793 IFCMAGTI
+793 IFCMAGSI

-818 INGHF
+818 VNGHF
-823 DRLLTMDELI
+823 DRRLSMEELL

-840 DDRPNAGSL
+840 SDRPNAGTL
-849 TEADA
+849 TEEDA
-854 EKASALL
+854 KMVSALR
-861 SDAVDQAR
+861 SEAVAQAKR
-869 IVMNRAAKAYTDG
+869 VMSEAAQAYTKG
-882 PYQRIYTELG
+882 PYEKIYPELE
-892 KLDQLKARH
+892 KLENLKARH
-901 NEHLQLKYEQ
+901 EAHLEAKYEQ
-911 LSIFGESKKK
+911 LSFFGKQKQK
-921 NAEQR
+921 DAEQR
-926 HIDQIFDDFYEW
+926 HIDQIFKTFFEW

-945 EADHPYIRVAAAFM
+945 EADHPYIRIAAAFM

>member
-1 MADYAPGMR
+1 MAKYAPGMR
-10 VLIRDEE
+10 VVIRDEE
-17 WMIRKCDPNSFKTYT
+17 WMIRKCDKNSFNTYT
-32 LQCVGV
+32 LQCVGI
-38 SPLVRDKTAYF
+38 SPLVRDKAAYF

-64 ALIPDHSARFT
+64 ALVPDNSARFS

-80 LESQWRQKIPTDT
+80 LESQWRQEIPTDT
-93 KLHVGHHAV
+93 KLHIGHRAV

-111 PAAMSLSRPRQRIL
+111 PAAMSLARPRQRIL

-161 MMAQFQKEL
+161 MMAQFQKEM

-237 NVAKRGNSN
+237 NVAKRGKSN

-269 PHDGSARSF
+269 PHDGSASSF

-323 ARGGFKERHIGEV
+323 AMGGFKERCIAEV
-336 PCVATPKEEAALEA
+336 PCTATAKEEAALEA
-350 FLTYEAMLPKT
+350 FLTYESMLPKT
-361 ENGKLRDMTFKK
+361 ENGRLRNMTFKK
-373 AMFSSPAACLKS
+373 AIFSSPAACLKS
-385 VQGRMSRLEKE
+385 VQGRTARLIKE
-396 GSEDAIKECRALQV
+396 GTEDAIKECRALTV
-410 LESALQEIQP
+410 LEEALKEIKPQ
-420 EDFSRYQELLKLLH
+420 DFSRYQELLKLLR
-434 DPNYAWNSRAAD
+434 DPAYAWNYRAAD

-454 RIETMRWLAEHLQ
+454 RIETMRWLSEHLQ
-467 QDLHLPAKAIQ
+467 EDFRLPNGAIQ

-483 MSDIEQQKIVE
+483 MSDIDQQKIVE

-539 RNGRVDRYGQKASP
+539 RNGRVDRYGQKISP
-553 DIRYM
+553 DIRYL
-558 VTRSSNEEIRGD
+558 VTRSGNAEIRGD

-575 VLIRKEAEANKNIG
+575 VLIRKENEANKNIG

-597 YDQDAEEQLTYR
+597 YDQDAEEQLTYH
-609 AMEESSAEEFEQELT
+609 AMEASSAEAFEQELT
-624 IDEDASLEDLFAD
+624 IDEGASLEDLFAD
-637 LWGDETKA
+637 LWGETQEETSGETRSESKG
-645 EPVPDEPTVAKAP
+645 P
-658 ETEEDHTLM
+658 ETVEDHTLM
-667 SDKDFLEGTVR
+667 SDMDYLEGTIR
-678 LLAETHPYKIMPLHD
+678 LLAETRPYKVASLHD
-693 AEGLEIRWT
+693 AEGLEILWT
-702 QDMQRRFRNILP
+702 PDMQRRFRNILP
-714 PEAAPAIDE
+714 PEASPAIDD
-723 WLYVSPDKDF
+723 WLMVSPDKAF
-733 VARENRRSLQN
+733 VAGENRKSLQN
-744 ALEEE
+744 ALEED
-749 SWPKVHYLWRQHP
+749 SWPKVHYLWPQHP

-771 GQFFG
+771 GLFFE
-776 RQEAPLV
+776 RQQAPLV
-783 GIQTFEPGEI
+783 GIPVMAPGEV
-793 IFCMAGTI
+793 IFCVAATI
-801 PNRRSAPLVD
+801 PNRRAVPIVD

-818 INGHF
+818 INGRF
-823 DRLLTMDELI
+823 DRRMTMDELI
-833 AKTQFDR
+833 AATQFDR
-840 DDRPNAGSL
+840 SDRPNPGRL
-849 TEADA
+849 TEEDA
-854 EKASALL
+854 AAVSAML
-861 SDAVDQAR
+861 SDAVEK
-869 IVMNRAAKAYTDG
+869 AKAHMTQCVKDYRERTDL
-882 PYQRIYTELG
+882 PILREWE
-892 KLDQLKARH
+892 KLDELKKRH
-901 NEHLQLKYEQ
+901 MQHIEQKYEQ
-911 LSIFGESKKK
+911 LSIFGKDKRK
-921 NAEQR
+921 DAETR
-926 HIDQIFDDFYEW
+926 HIDTIFKEFEDW
-938 VQESMDI
+938 VRDGAEI
-945 EADHPYIRVAAAFM
+945 ENTPYIRIIAAFT
-959 GVNA
+959 GVKA

>member
-1 MADYAPGMR
+1 MAKYAPGMR
-10 VLIRDEE
+10 VVIRDEE
-17 WMIRKCDPNSFKTYT
+17 WMIRKCDRNSFNTYT
-32 LQCVGV
+32 LQCVGI

-49 LSDLEKITV
+49 LSDLERITV

-64 ALIPDHSARFT
+64 TLVPDNSARFSK
-75 RSRLF
+75 SRLF

-93 KLHVGHHAV
+93 KLHIGHHAV

-111 PAAMSLSRPRQRIL
+111 PAAMSLARPRQRIL

-161 MMAQFQKEL
+161 MMAQFQKEM

-323 ARGGFKERHIGEV
+323 AMGGFKERHIAEV
-336 PCVATPKEEAALEA
+336 PCTATPKEEAALEA
-350 FLTYEAMLPKT
+350 FLTYESMLPKT
-361 ENGKLRDMTFKK
+361 ENGKLRNMTFKK

-385 VQGRMSRLEKE
+385 VQGRMGRLAKD
-396 GSEDAIKECRALQV
+396 GTEDAMKELQALSV
-410 LESALQEIQP
+410 LESALQAIGPQ
-420 EDFSRYQELLKLLH
+420 DFSRYQELLKLLR
-434 DPNYAWNSRAAD
+434 DPSYNWNYRATD

-467 QDLHLPAKAIQ
+467 QDFRLPTGAIQ

-483 MSDIEQQKIVE
+483 MSDIDQQKIVE

-539 RNGRVDRYGQKASP
+539 RNGRVDRYGQKVSP

-558 VTRSSNEEIRGD
+558 VTRSVNEEIRGD

-575 VLIRKEAEANKNIG
+575 VLIRKENEANKNIG

-609 AMEESSAEEFEQELT
+609 AMEESSAEAFEEELT
-624 IDEDASLEDLFAD
+624 IDEGASLEDLFAD
-637 LWGDETKA
+637 LWGE
-645 EPVPDEPTVAKAP
+645 AP
-658 ETEEDHTLM
+658 EVPSSENSGTESGPETVEDRTLM
-667 SDKDFLEGTVR
+667 SDMDFLEGTIR
-678 LLAETHPYKIMPLHD
+678 LLAETRPYKVMPLQD

-702 QDMQRRFRNILP
+702 QDMQRRFRNVLP

-723 WLYVSPDKDF
+723 WLMVSPDKSF
-733 VARENRRSLQN
+733 VARENRKSLQN
-744 ALEEE
+744 ALEED
-749 SWPKVHYLWRQHP
+749 SWPKVHYLWQQHP

-771 GQFFG
+771 GLFFD
-776 RQEAPLV
+776 RQQAPLV
-783 GIQTFEPGEI
+783 GIPTLASGEV
-793 IFCMAGTI
+793 IFCIAGTI
-801 PNRRSAPLVD
+801 PNRRAVPVVD

-818 INGHF
+818 IGGNF
-823 DRLLTMDELI
+823 DRLMTMDELI
-833 AKTQFDR
+833 AKTDFNR
-840 DDRPNAGSL
+840 SDRPNHGSL
-849 TEADA
+849 TEEDA
-854 EKASALL
+854 IAVSAML
-861 SDAVDQAR
+861 SDAVE
-869 IVMNRAAKAYTDG
+869 MAKAHLTERVKEYRERTDE
-882 PYQRIYTELG
+882 PVLREWD
-892 KLDQLKARH
+892 KLDELKKRH
-901 NEHLQLKYEQ
+901 MAHIEQKYEQ
-911 LSIFGESKKK
+911 LSIFGKDKRK
-921 NAEQR
+921 DAETR
-926 HIDQIFDDFYEW
+926 HIEAIFKEFEDW
-938 VQESMDI
+938 VRDGVEI
-945 EADHPYIRVAAAFM
+945 ENVPYIRIIAAFT
-959 GVNA
+959 GVNV

>member
-1 MADYAPGMR
+1 MAKYAPGMR
-10 VLIRDEE
+10 VVIRDEE
-17 WMIRKCDPNSFKTYT
+17 WMIRKCDRNSFNTYT
-32 LQCVGV
+32 LQCVGI

-49 LSDLEKITV
+49 LSDLERITV

-64 ALIPDHSARFT
+64 TLVPDNSARFS

-80 LESQWRQKIPTDT
+80 LESQWRQKIPTDA
-93 KLHVGHHAV
+93 KLHIGHHAV

-111 PAAMSLSRPRQRIL
+111 PAAMSLARPRQRIL

-161 MMAQFQKEL
+161 MMAQFQKEM

-237 NVAKRGNSN
+237 NVAKRGTSN

-323 ARGGFKERHIGEV
+323 AMGGFKERHIAEV
-336 PCVATPKEEAALEA
+336 PCTATPKEEAALEA
-350 FLTYEAMLPKT
+350 FLTYESMLPKT
-361 ENGKLRDMTFKK
+361 ENGKLRNMTFKK

-385 VQGRMSRLEKE
+385 VRGRMGRLSKE
-396 GSEDAIKECRALQV
+396 GTNDAMKELGALSV
-410 LESALQEIQP
+410 LESALQAIEPQ
-420 EDFSRYQELLKLLH
+420 DFSRYQELLKLLR
-434 DPNYAWNSRAAD
+434 DPTYNWNYRATD

-467 QDLHLPAKAIQ
+467 QDFRLPTGAIQ

-483 MSDIEQQKIVE
+483 MSDIDQQKIVE
-494 EFGRDEA
+494 EFGRDES

-539 RNGRVDRYGQKASP
+539 RNGRVDRYGQKVSP

-558 VTRSSNEEIRGD
+558 VTRSVNEEISGD

-575 VLIRKEAEANKNIG
+575 VLIRKENEANKNIG

-609 AMEESSAEEFEQELT
+609 AMEESSAEAFEEELT
-624 IDEDASLEDLFAD
+624 IDEGASLEDLFAD
-637 LWGDETKA
+637 LWGEAPD
-645 EPVPDEPTVAKAP
+645 VPASENSGTESGP
-658 ETEEDHTLM
+658 ETVEDRTLM
-667 SDKDFLEGTVR
+667 SDMDFLEGTIR
-678 LLAETHPYKIMPLHD
+678 LLAETRPYKVMPLQD

-702 QDMQRRFRNILP
+702 QDMQRRFRNVLP
-714 PEAAPAIDE
+714 PEAAPAIDD
-723 WLYVSPDKDF
+723 WLMVSPDKLF
-733 VARENRRSLQN
+733 VARENRKSLQN
-744 ALEEE
+744 ALEED
-749 SWPKVHYLWRQHP
+749 SWPKVHYLWQQHP

-771 GQFFG
+771 GLFFD
-776 RQEAPLV
+776 RQQAPLV
-783 GIQTFEPGEI
+783 GIPTLASGEVV
-793 IFCMAGTI
+793 FCIAGTI
-801 PNRRSAPLVD
+801 PNRRAVPVVD

-818 INGHF
+818 IGGNF
-823 DRLLTMDELI
+823 DRLMTMDELI
-833 AKTQFDR
+833 AKTEFDR
-840 DDRPNAGSL
+840 SNRPNLGNL
-849 TEADA
+849 TEEDA
-854 EKASALL
+854 IAVSAMLL
-861 SDAVDQAR
+861 DAVE
-869 IVMNRAAKAYTDG
+869 MAKAHLTECVKEYRERTDE
-882 PYQRIYTELG
+882 PVLREWD
-892 KLDQLKARH
+892 KLDELKKRH
-901 NEHLQLKYEQ
+901 MAHIEQKYEQ
-911 LSIFGESKKK
+911 LSIFGKEKRKD
-921 NAEQR
+921 AETR
-926 HIDQIFDDFYEW
+926 HIEAIFKEFEDW
-938 VQESMDI
+938 VRDGVEI
-945 EADHPYIRVAAAFM
+945 ENVPYIRIIAAFT
-959 GVNA
+959 GVNV

>member
-1 MADYAPGMR
+1 MAEFAPGMR

-17 WMIRKCDPNSFKTYT
+17 WMIRKCDRNSFQTYT
-32 LQCVGV
+32 LQCVGL

-49 LSDLEKITV
+49 LSDLERISI

-64 ALIPDHSARFT
+64 ALIPDDSARFS

-80 LESQWRQKIPTDT
+80 LESQWRQQIPTDGR
-93 KLHVGHHAV
+93 LHVGHHAV

-111 PAAMSLSRPRQRIL
+111 PAAMSLARPRQRIL

-161 MMAQFQKEL
+161 MMAQFQKEM

-237 NVAKRGNSN
+237 NVAKRGNSS
-246 SQRARLAD
+246 SQRARLAE
-254 LLSSRSDTLIMLSAT
+254 LLSSRSDALIMLSAT

-323 ARGGFKERHIGEV
+323 AMGGFKERHIAEV
-336 PCVATPKEEAALEA
+336 PCTATPKEEAALEA
-350 FLTYEAMLPKT
+350 FLTYESMLPKT
-361 ENGKLRDMTFKK
+361 ENGRLRDMTFKK
-373 AMFSSPAACLKS
+373 AVFSSPAACLKS
-385 VQGRMSRLEKE
+385 VRGRMSRLAKE
-396 GSEDAIKECRALQV
+396 GTEDAMKERRALAV
-410 LESALQEIQP
+410 LESALQAITPQ
-420 EDFSRYQELLKLLH
+420 DFSRYQELLKLLR
-434 DPNYAWNSRAAD
+434 DPAYGWDRRATD

-454 RIETMRWLAEHLQ
+454 RIDTMNWLAEHLQ
-467 QDLHLPAKAIQ
+467 QDLRLPAGAIE

-483 MSDIEQQKIVE
+483 MSDIDQQKTVE

-539 RNGRVDRYGQKASP
+539 RNGRVDRYGQKVSP

-558 VTRSSNEEIRGD
+558 VTRSQNASIRGD
-570 MRILQ
+570 IRILQ
-575 VLIRKEAEANKNIG
+575 VLIRKENEANKNIG

-597 YDQDAEEQLTYR
+597 YDQDAEEQLTYH
-609 AMEESSAEEFEQELT
+609 AMEAGDAEAFEEELT
-624 IDEDASLEDLFAD
+624 IVEGATLEDLFAD
-637 LWGDETKA
+637 LWGETQEGPSE
-645 EPVPDEPTVAKAP
+645 EPQEAVKGP
-658 ETEEDHTLM
+658 ETAEDRTLM
-667 SDKDFLEGTVR
+667 SDMAFLEGTIC
-678 LLAETHPYKIMPLHD
+678 LLAETRPYKVSPLRD

-702 QDMQRRFRNILP
+702 QDMQRRFRNVLP

-723 WLYVSPDKDF
+723 WLMVSPDKAF
-733 VARENRRSLQN
+733 VARENRKSLQN
-744 ALEEE
+744 ALEED
-749 SWPKVHYLWRQHP
+749 SWPKVQYLWPQHP

-771 GQFFG
+771 GLFFD
-776 RQEAPLV
+776 RQQAPLV
-783 GIQTFEPGEI
+783 GVPALNSGEVV
-793 IFCMAGTI
+793 FCVAGTI
-801 PNRRSAPLVD
+801 PNRRAVPIID

-818 INGHF
+818 VNGAF

-833 AKTQFDR
+833 EATDFDR
-840 DDRPNAGSL
+840 SDLPNQGRL
-849 TEADA
+849 TEENAA
-854 EKASALL
+854 AVSVLL
-861 SDAVDQAR
+861 PAAVET
-869 IVMNRAAKAYTDG
+869 AKAHMSECVRDYRDRTDE
-882 PYQRIYTELG
+882 PVLREWI
-892 KLDQLKARH
+892 KLDELKARH
-901 NEHLQLKYEQ
+901 LEHIREKYEQ
-911 LSIFGESKKK
+911 LSIFGKDKRRD
-921 NAEQR
+921 AETR
-926 HIDQIFDDFYEW
+926 HIETIFSEFKAW
-938 VQESMDI
+938 VEDGVEI
-945 EADHPYIRVAAAFM
+945 EDVPYIRIIAVFT
-959 GVNA
+959 GVQG

>member
-1 MADYAPGMR
+1 
-10 VLIRDEE
+10 
-17 WMIRKCDPNSFKTYT
+17 
-32 LQCVGV
+32 
-38 SPLVRDKTAYF
+38 
-49 LSDLEKITV
+49 
-58 IDPAKT
+58 
-64 ALIPDHSARFT
+64 
-75 RSRLF
+75 
-80 LESQWRQKIPTDT
+80 
-93 KLHVGHHAV
+93 
-102 MDVMPYQLE
+102 
-111 PAAMSLSRPRQRIL
+111 MSLARPRQRIL

-161 MMAQFQKEL
+161 MMAQFQKEM

-323 ARGGFKERHIGEV
+323 AMGGFKERHIAEV
-336 PCVATPKEEAALEA
+336 PCTATPREEAALEA
-350 FLTYEAMLPKT
+350 FLTYESMLPKT
-361 ENGKLRDMTFKK
+361 ENGKLRNMTFKK

-385 VQGRMSRLEKE
+385 VQGRMGRLAKE
-396 GSEDAIKECRALQV
+396 GTDDARRELRALSV
-410 LESALQEIQP
+410 LESALQAIAPQ
-420 EDFSRYQELLKLLH
+420 DFSRYQELLKLLR
-434 DPNYAWNSRAAD
+434 DSTYNWNYQATD

-467 QDLHLPAKAIQ
+467 QDFRLPAGAIQ

-483 MSDIEQQKIVE
+483 MSDIDQQKIVE

-501 PVRILVASDVAS
+501 PVRVLVASDVAS

-539 RNGRVDRYGQKASP
+539 RNGRVDRYGQKVSP

-558 VTRSSNEEIRGD
+558 VTRSLNEEIRGD

-575 VLIRKEAEANKNIG
+575 VLIRKENEANKNIG

-609 AMEESSAEEFEQELT
+609 AMEESSAEAFEEELT
-624 IDEDASLEDLFAD
+624 IDEGASLEDLFAD
-637 LWGDETKA
+637 LWGETSD
-645 EPVPDEPTVAKAP
+645 PVTPESSEQSKGP
-658 ETEEDHTLM
+658 ETVEDRTLM
-667 SDKDFLEGTVR
+667 SDMDFLDGTIR
-678 LLAETHPYKIMPLHD
+678 LLAETRPYKVQPLQN

-702 QDMQRRFRNILP
+702 QDMQRRFRNVLP

-723 WLYVSPDKDF
+723 WLMVSPDKAF
-733 VARENRRSLQN
+733 VARENRKSLQN
-744 ALEEE
+744 ALEED
-749 SWPKVHYLWRQHP
+749 SWPKVHYLWQQHP

-771 GQFFG
+771 GLFFD
-776 RQEAPLV
+776 RQQAPLV
-783 GIQTFEPGEI
+783 GVPTLAPGEV

-801 PNRRSAPLVD
+801 PNRRAVPVVD

-818 INGHF
+818 LNGKY
-823 DRLLTMDELI
+823 DRLMTMEELI
-833 AKTQFDR
+833 AKTGFDR
-840 DDRPNAGSL
+840 GDRPNPGKLA
-849 TEADA
+849 EEDA
-854 EKASALL
+854 AKVSALL
-861 SDAVDQAR
+861 FDAVKS
-869 IVMNRAAKAYTDG
+869 AKAHMSECVRDYRDRTDE
-882 PYQRIYTELG
+882 PILREWD
-892 KLDQLKARH
+892 KLDELKKRH
-901 NEHLQLKYEQ
+901 MEHIEEKYEQ
-911 LSIFGESKKK
+911 LSVFGQSKRKD
-921 NAEQR
+921 AETR
-926 HIDQIFDDFYEW
+926 HIETIFKEFEDW
-938 VQESMDI
+938 VRDGVEI
-945 EADHPYIRVAAAFM
+945 EDVPYIRVIAAFT
-959 GVNA
+959 GVNV

>member
-1 MADYAPGMR
+1 MAKYAPGMR

-17 WMIRKCDPNSFKTYT
+17 WMIRKCDRNSFNTYT
-32 LQCVGV
+32 LQCVGI

-49 LSDLEKITV
+49 LSDLERITV

-64 ALIPDHSARFT
+64 ALIPDNSARFI

-80 LESQWRQKIPTDT
+80 LESQWRQKIPTDA
-93 KLHVGHHAV
+93 KLHIGHHAV

-111 PAAMSLSRPRQRIL
+111 PAAISLARPRQRIL

-161 MMAQFQKEL
+161 MMAQFQKEM

-291 DPDNYTEQDIKDN
+291 NPDDYTEQDIKDN
-304 GDDIKGLFIRRFK
+304 GEDIKGLFIRRFK

-323 ARGGFKERHIGEV
+323 AMGGFKERHIAEV
-336 PCVATPKEEAALEA
+336 PCTATPKEEAALEA
-350 FLTYEAMLPKT
+350 FLIYESMLPKT
-361 ENGKLRDMTFKK
+361 ENGRLRDMTFKK

-385 VQGRMSRLEKE
+385 VQGRMNRLEKE
-396 GSEDAIKECRALQV
+396 GTEDALKERRALAV
-410 LESALQEIQP
+410 LENALQEIGPQ
-420 EDFSRYQELLKLLH
+420 DFSRYQELLKLLR
-434 DPNYAWNSRAAD
+434 DPEYAWNYRAVD

-467 QDLHLPAKAIQ
+467 QDFRLPAGAIQ
-478 TLHGG
+478 MLHGG
-483 MSDIEQQKIVE
+483 MSDIEQQRIVE
-494 EFGRDEA
+494 EYGRDEA

-513 EGINLHYLSHRMIH
+513 EGINLHYLSHRMVH

-539 RNGRVDRYGQKASP
+539 RNGRVDRYGQKVSP

-558 VTRSSNEEIRGD
+558 VTRSTNEDIRGD

-575 VLIRKEAEANKNIG
+575 VLIRKENEANKNIG

-609 AMEESSAEEFEQELT
+609 AMEESTAEAFEEELS
-624 IDEDASLEDLFAD
+624 IDEGATLEDLFAD
-637 LWGDETKA
+637 LWDDAPA
-645 EPVPDEPTVAKAP
+645 EPAEETQAADKGP
-658 ETEEDHTLM
+658 ETVEDRTLM
-667 SDKDFLEGTVR
+667 SDMDFLEGTIR
-678 LLAETHPYKIMPLHD
+678 TLAETRPYKVMPLHD
-693 AEGLEIRWT
+693 TEGLEIRWT
-702 QDMQRRFRNILP
+702 QDMQRRFRNVLP
-714 PEAAPAIDE
+714 PEASPAIDE
-723 WLYVSPDKDF
+723 WLMVSPDKAF
-733 VARENRRSLQN
+733 VAKENRKSLQN
-744 ALEEE
+744 ALEED
-749 SWPKVHYLWRQHP
+749 SWPKVHYLWSQHP

-771 GQFFG
+771 GLFFD
-776 RQEAPLV
+776 RQQAPLV
-783 GIQTFEPGEI
+783 GISAMDPGEI
-793 IFCMAGTI
+793 IFCVAGTI
-801 PNRRSAPLVD
+801 PNRRAVPIVD

-818 INGHF
+818 INGSF
-823 DRLLTMDELI
+823 DRLMTMDELI
-833 AKTQFDR
+833 AATEFDR
-840 DDRPNAGSL
+840 KDRPNHGSL
-849 TEADA
+849 TEGDA
-854 EKASALL
+854 TRVSALL
-861 SDAVDQAR
+861 KDAVDK
-869 IVMNRAAKAYTDG
+869 AKAYMSRCVLDYRDRTDE
-882 PYQRIYTELG
+882 PVLREWE
-892 KLDQLKARH
+892 KLEDLKKRH
-901 NEHLQLKYEQ
+901 MEHIEEKYEQ
-911 LSIFGESKKK
+911 LTFFGKEKRKD
-921 NAEQR
+921 AETR
-926 HIDQIFDDFYEW
+926 HIDTIFTEFETW
-938 VQESMDI
+938 VKDSMEI
-945 EADHPYIRVAAAFM
+945 EDVPYIRIIAAFT
-959 GVNA
+959 GVNV

>member
-1 MADYAPGMR
+1 MAKYAPGMR
-10 VLIRDEE
+10 VVIRDEE
-17 WMIRKCDPNSFKTYT
+17 WMIRKCDRNSFNTYT
-32 LQCVGV
+32 LQCVGI

-49 LSDLEKITV
+49 LSDLERITV

-64 ALIPDHSARFT
+64 TLVPDNSARFS

-80 LESQWRQKIPTDT
+80 LESQWRQKIPTDA
-93 KLHVGHHAV
+93 KLHIGHHAV

-161 MMAQFQKEL
+161 MMAQFQKEM

-323 ARGGFKERHIGEV
+323 AMGGFKERHIAEV
-336 PCVATPKEEAALEA
+336 PCTATPKEEAALEA
-350 FLTYEAMLPKT
+350 FLTYESMLPKT
-361 ENGKLRDMTFKK
+361 ENGKLRNMTFKK

-385 VQGRMSRLEKE
+385 VQGHMGRLAKE
-396 GSEDAIKECRALQV
+396 GTEDAMKELRALSV
-410 LESALQEIQP
+410 LESALQAIGPQ
-420 EDFSRYQELLKLLH
+420 DFSRYQELLKLMR
-434 DPNYAWNSRAAD
+434 DPSYNWNYRATD

-467 QDLHLPAKAIQ
+467 QDFRLPTDAIQ

-483 MSDIEQQKIVE
+483 MSDIDQQKIVE

-539 RNGRVDRYGQKASP
+539 RNGRVDRYGQKVSP

-558 VTRSSNEEIRGD
+558 VTRSVNEEIRGD

-575 VLIRKEAEANKNIG
+575 VLIRKENEANKNIG

-609 AMEESSAEEFEQELT
+609 AMEESSAEAFEEELT
-624 IDEDASLEDLFAD
+624 IDEGASLEDLFAD
-637 LWGDETKA
+637 LWGEAPD
-645 EPVPDEPTVAKAP
+645 VPASESSGTESGP
-658 ETEEDHTLM
+658 ETVEDRTLM
-667 SDKDFLEGTVR
+667 SDMDFLEGTIR
-678 LLAETHPYKIMPLHD
+678 LLAETRPYKVMPLQD

-702 QDMQRRFRNILP
+702 QDMQRRFRNVLP

-723 WLYVSPDKDF
+723 WLMVSPDKSF
-733 VARENRRSLQN
+733 VARENRKSLQN
-744 ALEEE
+744 ALEED
-749 SWPKVHYLWRQHP
+749 SWPKVHYLWQQHP

-771 GQFFG
+771 GLFFD
-776 RQEAPLV
+776 RQQAPLV
-783 GIQTFEPGEI
+783 GIPTLTSAEV
-793 IFCMAGTI
+793 IFCIAGTI
-801 PNRRSAPLVD
+801 PNRRAVPVVD

-818 INGHF
+818 IGGNF
-823 DRLLTMDELI
+823 DRLMTMDEVI
-833 AKTQFDR
+833 AKTEFDR
-840 DDRPNAGSL
+840 SDRPNHGNL
-849 TEADA
+849 TEEDA
-854 EKASALL
+854 IAVSAML
-861 SDAVDQAR
+861 SDAVE
-869 IVMNRAAKAYTDG
+869 MAKAHLTECVKEYRERTDE
-882 PYQRIYTELG
+882 PVLREWE
-892 KLDQLKARH
+892 KLDELKKRH
-901 NEHLQLKYEQ
+901 MAHIEQKYEQ
-911 LSIFGESKKK
+911 LSIFGKDKRK
-921 NAEQR
+921 DAETR
-926 HIDQIFDDFYEW
+926 HIEAIFKEFEDW
-938 VQESMDI
+938 VRDGVEI
-945 EADHPYIRVAAAFM
+945 ENVPYIRIIAAFT
-959 GVNA
+959 GVNV

>member
-1 MADYAPGMR
+1 MAEYAPGMR

-17 WMIRKCDPNSFKTYT
+17 WMIRKCDPNSYNTYT

-58 IDPAKT
+58 IDPVKT
-64 ALIPDHSARFT
+64 ALVPDGSARFT

-80 LESQWRQKIPTDT
+80 LESLWRQKIPTDAR
-93 KLHVGHHAV
+93 LHVGHHAV
-102 MDVMPYQLE
+102 MDVLPYQLE
-111 PAAMSLSRPRQRIL
+111 PAAMSLARPRQRIL

-161 MMAQFQKEL
+161 MMAQFQKEM

-204 KTIVSIDTIKRDS
+204 KTIVSIDTIKRDN

-237 NVAKRGNSN
+237 NVARRGNSN

-291 DPDNYTEQDIKDN
+291 DPDNYTERDIKDN

-323 ARGGFKERHIGEV
+323 AKDGFKERHIAEV
-336 PCVATPKEEAALEA
+336 PCVATAKEEAALEA
-350 FLTYEAMLPKT
+350 FLTYESMLPKT
-361 ENGKLRDMTFKK
+361 ENGRLRDMTFKK

-385 VQGRMSRLEKE
+385 VQGRMARLEKE
-396 GSEDAIKECRALQV
+396 GSEEAMKERRALAI
-410 LESALQEIQP
+410 LASAL
-420 EDFSRYQELLKLLH
+420 EDIDPQNFSRYQELLKLLRS
-434 DPNYAWNSRAAD
+434 PEYGWNARQKD

-467 QDLHLPAKAIQ
+467 QDFRLPAGAIQ

-494 EFGRDEA
+494 EFGREEA

-513 EGINLHYLSHRMIH
+513 EGINLHYRSHRMIH
-527 FDIPWSLMVFQQ
+527 FDIPWSLMIFQQ
-539 RNGRVDRYGQKASP
+539 RNGRVDRYGQTVSP

-558 VTRSSNEEIRGD
+558 VTRSANEEIRGD

-597 YDQDAEEQLTYR
+597 YDQDSEEQLTYR
-609 AMEESSAEEFEQELT
+609 VMEEGNAEQFEEELT
-624 IDEDASLEDLFAD
+624 IQEGASLEDLFGY
-637 LWGDETKA
+637 LWGDEPAETPAPVETKPA
-645 EPVPDEPTVAKAP
+645 AP
-658 ETEEDHTLM
+658 ETVEDRTLM

-678 LLAETHPYKIMPLHD
+678 LLAETHPYKVMPLHD

-702 QDMQRRFRNILP
+702 QDMQRRFRNVLP
-714 PEAAPAIDE
+714 PEATPVIDG
-723 WLYVSPDKDF
+723 WLCVSSDKQF
-733 VARENRRSLQN
+733 VSRENLRSLQN
-744 ALEEE
+744 ALEED

-762 IMQWANDKA
+762 IMQWAGDKA
-771 GQFFG
+771 SQFFG

-783 GIQTFEPGEI
+783 GIPTFEPGEVC
-793 IFCMAGTI
+793 FCMAGSI

-818 INGHF
+818 VNGRF
-823 DRLLTMDELI
+823 DRRLTMEELI
-833 AKTQFDR
+833 ARTQFDR
-840 DDRPNAGSL
+840 NDQPNAGQL
-849 TEADA
+849 TEEHA
-854 EKASALL
+854 KAVAAMLPE
-861 SDAVDQAR
+861 AVEQAKHL
-869 IVMNRAAKAYTDG
+869 MEEAAKAYTDG
-882 PYQRIYTELG
+882 PYGKIYPELE
-892 KLDQLKARH
+892 KLEALKARH
-901 NEHLQLKYEQ
+901 EAHLEQKYEQ
-911 LSIFGESKKK
+911 MTFSGKQKQK
-921 NAEQR
+921 DAEQR
-926 HIDQIFDDFYEW
+926 HIDQIFKDFFEW
-938 VQESMDI
+938 VRESMDI
-945 EADHPYIRVAAAFM
+945 EADHPYIRIAVAFM

>member
-1 MADYAPGMR
+1 MAEFAPGMR

-17 WMIRKCDPNSFKTYT
+17 WMIRKCDRNSFNTYT

-58 IDPAKT
+58 IDPVKT
-64 ALIPDHSARFT
+64 ALIPDTSARFT
-75 RSRLF
+75 RARLF
-80 LESQWRQKIPTDT
+80 LESQWRQKIPTDA
-93 KLHVGHHAV
+93 KLHIGHHAV

-111 PAAMSLSRPRQRIL
+111 PAAMSLARPRQRIL

-161 MMAQFQKEL
+161 MMAQFQKEM

-204 KTIVSIDTIKRDS
+204 KTIVSIDTIKRDR

-237 NVAKRGNSN
+237 NVAKRGNSH
-246 SQRARLAD
+246 SLRARLAE

-269 PHDGSARSF
+269 PHDGSASSF

-291 DPDNYTEQDIKDN
+291 DPENYTQQDIKDN
-304 GDDIKGLFIRRFK
+304 GDDIKGLFVRRFK

-323 ARGGFKERHIGEV
+323 AMGGFKERYIAEV
-336 PCVATPKEEAALEA
+336 PCTATPKEEAALEA
-350 FLTYEAMLPKT
+350 FLIYESLLPKT
-361 ENGKLRDMTFKK
+361 ENGRLRDMTFKK
-373 AMFSSPAACLKS
+373 ALFSSPAACLKS
-385 VQGRMSRLEKE
+385 VQGRMSRLAKE
-396 GSEDAIKECRALQV
+396 GTDDALKELKALSI
-410 LESALQEIQP
+410 LETALKEIGPQE
-420 EDFSRYQELLKLLH
+420 FSRYQELLKLLR
-434 DPNYAWNSRAAD
+434 DPAYAWNYKAAD

-454 RIETMRWLAEHLQ
+454 RIETMRWLSEHLQ
-467 QDLHLPAKAIQ
+467 QDLKLAAAAIR

-483 MSDIEQQKIVE
+483 MSDIDQQKIVE
-494 EFGRDEA
+494 EFGRDES

-553 DIRYM
+553 DIRYL
-558 VTRSSNEEIRGD
+558 VTRSNNEEIRGD

-597 YDQDAEEQLTYR
+597 YDQDAEEQLTYH
-609 AMEESSAEEFEQELT
+609 AMEAGSAEEFEQKLT
-624 IDEDASLEDLFAD
+624 VDESASLEDLFAD
-637 LWGDETKA
+637 LWGDDDDAISSSPIQAASK
-645 EPVPDEPTVAKAP
+645 KP
-658 ETEEDHTLM
+658 EAVEDRTLM
-667 SDKDFLEGTVR
+667 SDKDFLEGTIR
-678 LLAETHPYKIMPLHD
+678 LLAETHPYKVMPLHD

-702 QDMQRRFRNILP
+702 KDMQRRFRNVLP
-714 PEAAPAIDE
+714 PEAAPDIDD
-723 WLYVSPDKDF
+723 WLMVSSDKAF
-733 VARENRRSLQN
+733 VAKENRRSLQN
-744 ALEEE
+744 ALEED
-749 SWPKVHYLWRQHP
+749 SWPKVQYLWRQHP
-762 IMQWANDKA
+762 IMQWAGDKA

-783 GIQTFEPGEI
+783 GIPTLSPDEV
-793 IFCMAGTI
+793 IFCLAGTI
-801 PNRRSAPLVD
+801 PNRRSTPLVD

-818 INGHF
+818 VNGKF
-823 DRLLTMDELI
+823 DRLLTMEELLKI
-833 AKTQFDR
+833 TQFDR
-840 DDRPNAGSL
+840 GDRPNTGSI
-849 TEADA
+849 TDDDA
-854 EKASALL
+854 ASVSALL
-861 SDAVDQAR
+861 SEAVT
-869 IVMNRAAKAYTDG
+869 RAKGYMTDCVSD
-882 PYQRIYTELG
+882 Y
-892 KLDQLKARH
+892 KARTDEPVL
-901 NEHLQLKYEQ
+901 NEWQKLENLKKRHMEHIRQKYEQ
-911 LSIFGESKKK
+911 LSFFGKEKKQE
-921 NAEQR
+921 AETR
-926 HIDQIFDDFYEW
+926 HIETVFKEFEDW
-938 VQESMDI
+938 VRDSVEI
-945 EADHPYIRVAAAFM
+945 EDVPYIRITAAFT
-959 GVNA
+959 GVKA

>member
-396 GSEDAIKECRALQV
+396 GSEDAIKERRALQV

-637 LWGDETKA
+637 LWGNETKA

-702 QDMQRRFRNILP
+702 QDMQRRFRNVLP
-714 PEAAPAIDE
+714 PEAAPTIDE

-818 INGHF
+818 MNGQF

-882 PYQRIYTELG
+882 PYQKIYSELG

>member
-1 MADYAPGMR
+1 MAEFAPGMR

-17 WMIRKCDPNSFKTYT
+17 WMIRKCDPNSFNTYT

-64 ALIPDHSARFT
+64 TLVPDGSARFT

-80 LESQWRQKIPTDT
+80 LESLWRQKIPTDA
-93 KLHVGHHAV
+93 KLHIGHHAV

-161 MMAQFQKEL
+161 MMAQFQKEM

-237 NVAKRGNSN
+237 NVAKRGNSS

-304 GDDIKGLFIRRFK
+304 GDDIKGLFVRRFK

-323 ARGGFKERHIGEV
+323 AKGGFKERHIGEV
-336 PCVATPKEEAALEA
+336 PCTATAKEEAALEA
-350 FLTYEAMLPKT
+350 FITYESMLPKT
-361 ENGKLRDMTFKK
+361 ENGRLRNMTFKK

-396 GSEDAIKECRALQV
+396 GSDDAMKERRALSV
-410 LESALQEIQP
+410 LEHALKEIGPQ
-420 EDFSRYQELLKLLH
+420 DFSRYQELLKLLR
-434 DPNYAWNSRAAD
+434 DPAYTWNYRAAD

-454 RIETMRWLAEHLQ
+454 RIDTMKWLSEHLQ
-467 QDLHLPAKAIQ
+467 QDLRLPANAIQ

-483 MSDIEQQKIVE
+483 MSDIDQQKIVE

-539 RNGRVDRYGQKASP
+539 RNGRVDRYGQKVSP

-558 VTRSSNEEIRGD
+558 VTRSTNEEIRGD

-597 YDQDAEEQLTYR
+597 YDQDAEEQLTYH
-609 AMEESSAEEFEQELT
+609 AMEESSAEEFEEELT
-624 IDEDASLEDLFAD
+624 ITEDASLEDLFAD
-637 LWGDETKA
+637 LWGDSPA
-645 EPVPDEPTVAKAP
+645 EPSAPAAAKPSAP
-658 ETEEDHTLM
+658 ETVEDRTLM
-667 SDKDFLEGTVR
+667 SDKDFLEGTLR
-678 LLAETHPYKIMPLHD
+678 LLAETHPYKVMPLHD

-702 QDMQRRFRNILP
+702 PDMQRRFRNVLP

-723 WLYVSPDKDF
+723 WLYVSPDKNF
-733 VARENRRSLQN
+733 VVKENRKSLQN
-744 ALEEE
+744 ALEED
-749 SWPKVHYLWRQHP
+749 S
-762 IMQWANDKA
+762 
-771 GQFFG
+771 
-776 RQEAPLV
+776 
-783 GIQTFEPGEI
+783 
-793 IFCMAGTI
+793 
-801 PNRRSAPLVD
+801 
-811 EWFGLRF
+811 
-818 INGHF
+818 
-823 DRLLTMDELI
+823 
-833 AKTQFDR
+833 
-840 DDRPNAGSL
+840 
-849 TEADA
+849 
-854 EKASALL
+854 
-861 SDAVDQAR
+861 
-869 IVMNRAAKAYTDG
+869 
-882 PYQRIYTELG
+882 
-892 KLDQLKARH
+892 
-901 NEHLQLKYEQ
+901 
-911 LSIFGESKKK
+911 
-921 NAEQR
+921 
-926 HIDQIFDDFYEW
+926 
-938 VQESMDI
+938 
-945 EADHPYIRVAAAFM
+945 
-959 GVNA
+959 